1 MYSTIKAFLIFI
13 GIAFSICPSFAQT
26 IGSKVSFTA
35 SDGKTYTGIVI
46 GLKGAEYKIKYDG
59 SDFEAWLT
67 SGQFILVNTSIP
79 TTTKPSN
86 TTANTPITSYQTI
99 EAIFEYGKQKG
110 WTSAQQEKKF
120 RSYINQFSEA
130 DKKRGADFFCQ
141 ANTLAARFFA
151 LKSILCG
158 DSYELI
164 QTFIADMNRFP
175 ESYQLEKCLVTNR
188 RSIIQ
193 QWELSCSVTTV
204 QTYLADLCP
213 RYAWE
218 VKEIKNYDI
227 IANDPNHPMAQQ
239 QKELLEKYGGS
250 ATPRGDFSGKS
261 IGILGPLNEYVGAVL
276 DVSFRAVQIT
286 ESVETVF
293 GKIRTMLDK
302 GINVPLLISFVGS
315 QGKHFILTMRY
326 RNTSNGYQYL
336 VYDPWDGLCDYVNE
350 SSIVNGSLA
359 PLLIRSKITVDYY
372 YTTE

>member
-1 MYSTIKAFLIFI
+1 MNSTIKTFLIVIGTAIFI
-13 GIAFSICPSFAQT
+13 SHSFAQT

-35 SDGKTYTGIVI
+35 SDGNTYKGIVTALR
-46 GLKGAEYKIKYDG
+46 GNEYKIKYDG
-59 SDFEAWLT
+59 IDFEAWLT
-67 SGQFILVNTSIP
+67 RGQFILVNTVIP
-79 TTTKPSN
+79 ATTQPAN
-86 TTANTPITSYQTI
+86 TTANTAKPAYQTI
-99 EAIFEYGKQKG
+99 EAIFTYGKQKG
-110 WTSAQQEKKF
+110 WTSQQQESRF
-120 RSYINQFSEA
+120 WTYINQFSEA
-130 DKKRGADFFCQ
+130 DKKRGAEFFCQ

-151 LKSILCG
+151 LKSILSG

-164 QTFIADMNRFP
+164 QSFIVEMNRFS

-227 IANDPNHPMAQQ
+227 LANDPKHPMAQQ
-239 QKELLEKYGGS
+239 QKQLLEKYGGS
-250 ATPRGDFSGKS
+250 ATPRGDFSGKP
-261 IGILGPLNEYVGAVL
+261 IGILGPLNEFVGSIL
-276 DVSFRAVQIT
+276 DVTFRAVQIA
-286 ESVETVF
+286 EPLQTVF

-302 GINVPLLISFVGS
+302 GINVPLLIGFVGS

-326 RNTSNGYQYL
+326 RNSASGFQYL
-336 VYDPWDGLCDYVNE
+336 IYDPWDGVCDYVNE
-350 SSIVNGSLA
+350 STLVNGSLA
-359 PLLIRSKITVDYY
+359 PILIRSKITVDYY

>member
-1 MYSTIKAFLIFI
+1 MNSTIKTFLIVIGTAIFI
-13 GIAFSICPSFAQT
+13 SHSFAQT

-35 SDGKTYTGIVI
+35 SDGNTYKGIVTALR
-46 GLKGAEYKIKYDG
+46 GDEYKIKYDG
-59 SDFEAWLT
+59 IDFEAWLT
-67 SGQFILVNTSIP
+67 RGQFILVNTVIP
-79 TTTKPSN
+79 ATTQPAN
-86 TTANTPITSYQTI
+86 TTANTTKPAAQTL
-99 EAIFEYGKQKG
+99 EAIFNYGKQKG
-110 WTSAQQEKKF
+110 WTTEAQES
-120 RSYINQFSEA
+120 RLSIYINKYSLEER
-130 DKKRGADFFCQ
+130 KRAADFFCQ

-151 LKSILCG
+151 LKSILSG

-164 QTFIADMNRFP
+164 QSFIVEMNRFS

-227 IANDPNHPMAQQ
+227 LANDPKHPMAQQ
-239 QKELLEKYGGS
+239 QKQLLEKYGGS

-261 IGILGPLNEYVGAVL
+261 IGILGPLNEFVGSIL
-276 DVSFRAVQIT
+276 DVTFRAVQIA
-286 ESVETVF
+286 EPLQTVF

-326 RNTSNGYQYL
+326 RNSANGFQYL
-336 VYDPWDGLCDYVNE
+336 IYDPWDGVCDYVNE
-350 SSIVNGSLA
+350 STLVNGSLA
-359 PLLIRSKITVDYY
+359 PILIRSKITVDYY

>member
-13 GIAFSICPSFAQT
+13 GIAISISPSFAQT

-35 SDGKTYTGIVI
+35 ADGKTYTGIVI
-46 GLKGAEYKIKYDG
+46 ELRGAEYKIKYDG
-59 SDFEAWLT
+59 IDFAAWLIRE
-67 SGQFILVNTSIP
+67 QFNLVNTNIP
-79 TTTKPSN
+79 SATQPVNTVANTTKPA
-86 TTANTPITSYQTI
+86 TQTV

-110 WTSAQQEKKF
+110 WTSVQQESRF
-120 RSYINQFSEA
+120 RTYINQYTEA

-158 DSYELI
+158 DSYEVI
-164 QTFIADMNRFP
+164 QSFITDMNRFS
-175 ESYQLEKCLVTNR
+175 ETYQLEKCLVTNR

-218 VKEIKNYDI
+218 VKEIKNYDVL
-227 IANDPNHPMAQQ
+227 ANDPNHPMAQQ
-239 QKELLEKYGGS
+239 QKELLEKYGGL

-261 IGILGPLNEYVGAVL
+261 IGILGPLNEYVGRVL
-276 DVSFRAVQIT
+276 DVSFRTVQIT
-286 ESVETVF
+286 EPLQTVF

-326 RNTSNGYQYL
+326 RKTANGYQYL
-336 VYDPWDGLCDYVNE
+336 IYDPWDGVCDYVNE
-350 SSIVNGSLA
+350 STIVNGSLA